1 MEIDF
6 LIANTKIGRRRNISP
21 IEVKSGRN
29 YTITSLSK
37 FWAKYSSYL
46 DSPYVLHTKDLEV
59 RDGITYLPLYMT
71 PRI

>member
-37 FWAKYSSYL
+37 FCARFSSYL

-71 PRI
+71 PSL